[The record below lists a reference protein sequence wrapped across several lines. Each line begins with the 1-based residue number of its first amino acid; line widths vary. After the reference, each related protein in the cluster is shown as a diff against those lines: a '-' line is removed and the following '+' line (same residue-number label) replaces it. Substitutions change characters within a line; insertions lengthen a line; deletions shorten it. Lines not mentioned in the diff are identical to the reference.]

1 MHLKWTWLFLCLIV
15 MVILTGCDRIK
26 ESDPREIV
34 KQYAEWWEQGSYEL
48 MYDVLSLE
56 SRQKMTKED
65 FITRFRNIYEGIGA
79 EELTITTDFRAK
91 ESSET
96 RNERV
101 FYPYHIQL
109 ETSAGRVQAE
119 GSFELLK
126 EEDPTEAK
134 NLSWRMVW
142 HPSLILPGMDVGDKV
157 NVQTLSSS
165 RGEILDRNG
174 YGLAINGTMEV
185 IGIVPGK
192 LGDDGEQTLVE
203 LAERLGISTEIIK
216 RKLDAAWVKDDLFVP
231 IQNLNAK
238 QGRMDYSDLPGVVK
252 KNERARVYPYG
263 VAAAHLTGYIRQVTK
278 EDLANAPEAQY
289 GPTELIGKSGSEQVY
304 NEVLR
309 GRDGKRISIVDSSG
323 KVKEIIAKKEAVDGQ
338 DIRLTID
345 AELQKSIFASFR
357 EDAGT
362 AAAINPK
369 TGEILALV
377 NSPSYDPNAFIV
389 GLSIEQWDEWNH
401 NPDKPLL
408 NRFTKLYAPGSV
420 FKPITAAVGL
430 KLGVTTPGKV
440 REIHGLRW
448 SKDPSWGNYYVT
460 RVKEIPVLNLRDAL
474 VYSDNIYLAQEA
486 LEIGA
491 DSFLKEAVKFGFEE
505 GLPLSFPFPQASLA
519 NEGIKNEIQ
528 LADSGYGQGEV
539 LMSPLHL
546 ALAYTPFMN
555 GGKLIQPVLD
565 LSEDENKPKPQKTRE
580 VLDSHTAG
588 IIKRMLVDVVQDPK
602 GSGHGADLSGIELA
616 GKTGTAELKI
626 SKAEKGQENGWFVAF
641 DTKES
646 KLLLA
651 MMIEHVENRGG
662 SGYVVNK
669 VAPILQ
675 KYYEKNKP

>member
-1 MHLKWTWLFLCLIV
+1 MHLKWVWVFLCLSLVLIH
-15 MVILTGCDRIK
+15 TGCDRNQGP
-26 ESDPREIV
+26 DPEEIAKRYV
-34 KQYAEWWEQGSYEL
+34 EWWEEGSYES
-48 MYDVLSLE
+48 MYDLLSHKSKQE
-56 SRQKMTKED
+56 MTKEE
-65 FITRFRNIYEGIGA
+65 FITRFQTIYEGIGA
-79 EELTITTDFRAK
+79 ADLTITPDFTAKVTEETTD
-91 ESSET
+91 
-96 RNERV
+96 ERV
-101 FYPYHIQL
+101 FYPYDIQL
-109 ETSAGRVQAE
+109 ETSAGRVQAK
-119 GSFELLK
+119 GSFELSK
-126 EEDPTEAK
+126 EDDETEGK
-134 NLSWRMVW
+134 SLSWRIVW
-142 HPSLILPGMDVGDKV
+142 HPSLILPSMNDGDKV
-157 NVQTLSSS
+157 NVQTLPSS

-174 YGLAINGTMEV
+174 HGLAINGTMEV

-192 LGDDGEQTLVE
+192 LGDDREQILLE
-203 LAERLGISTEIIK
+203 LAERLGVSTEIIK

-231 IQNLNAK
+231 ILNLNA
-238 QGRMDYSDLPGVVK
+238 QQSRMDYSDLAGVVK

-263 VAAAHLTGYIRQVTK
+263 AAAAHLTGYIRQVTK
-278 EDLANAPEAQY
+278 EDLTYAPEAQY
-289 GPTELIGKSGSEQVY
+289 GTNELIGKSGSEQVY

-323 KVKEIIAKKEAVDGQ
+323 KVKDIVAEKEAVDGQ
-338 DIRLTID
+338 DIQLTID
-345 AELQKSIFASFR
+345 AELQQSIFASFR

-389 GLSIEQWDEWNH
+389 GLSTEQWDEWNH

-420 FKPITAAVGL
+420 FKPITAAIGL

-460 RVKEIPVLNLRDAL
+460 RVKEVPVLNLRDAL

-491 DSFLKEAVKFGFEE
+491 DPFLKEAVKFGFEE
-505 GLPLSFPFPQASLA
+505 GLPLQFPFPKASLA
-519 NEGIKNEIQ
+519 NEGIKSEIQ

-565 LSEDENKPKPQKTRE
+565 SSEQEIRPSETKE
-580 VLDSHTAG
+580 VLDSHTAE
-588 IIKRMLVDVVQDPK
+588 IIKSMLVDVVQDPK
-602 GSGHGADLSGIELA
+602 GSGHGADISGIELA

-641 DTKES
+641 DTTES

-651 MMIEHVENRGG
+651 MMVEHVEGRGG

-675 KYYEKNKP
+675 KYYGNKSP

>member
-1 MHLKWTWLFLCLIV
+1 MHLKWVWVFLCLSLVLIH
-15 MVILTGCDRIK
+15 TGCDRNQGP
-26 ESDPREIV
+26 DPEEIAKRYV
-34 KQYAEWWEQGSYEL
+34 EWWEEGSYES
-48 MYDVLSLE
+48 MYDLLSHK
-56 SRQKMTKED
+56 SRQEMTKEE
-65 FITRFRNIYEGIGA
+65 FITRFQTIYEGIGA
-79 EELTITTDFRAK
+79 ADLTITPDFTAKVTEETTD
-91 ESSET
+91 
-96 RNERV
+96 ERV
-101 FYPYHIQL
+101 FYPYDIQL
-109 ETSAGRVQAE
+109 ETSAGRVQAK
-119 GSFELLK
+119 GSFELSK
-126 EEDPTEAK
+126 EDDETEGK
-134 NLSWRMVW
+134 SLSWRIVW
-142 HPSLILPGMDVGDKV
+142 HPSLILPAMNDGDKV
-157 NVQTLSSS
+157 NVQTLPSS

-174 YGLAINGTMEV
+174 HGLAINGTMEV

-192 LGDDGEQTLVE
+192 LGDDREQILLE
-203 LAERLGISTEIIK
+203 LAERLGVSTEIIK

-231 IQNLNAK
+231 ILNLNA
-238 QGRMDYSDLPGVVK
+238 QQSRMDYSDLAGVVK

-263 VAAAHLTGYIRQVTK
+263 AAAAHLTGYIRQVTK
-278 EDLANAPEAQY
+278 EDLTNAPEAQY
-289 GPTELIGKSGSEQVY
+289 GTNELIGKSGSEQVY

-323 KVKEIIAKKEAVDGQ
+323 KVKDIVAEKEAVDGQ
-338 DIRLTID
+338 DIQLTID
-345 AELQKSIFASFR
+345 AELQQSIFASFR

-389 GLSIEQWDEWNH
+389 GLSTEQWDEWNH

-420 FKPITAAVGL
+420 FKPITAAIGL

-460 RVKEIPVLNLRDAL
+460 RVKEVPVLNLRDAL

-491 DSFLKEAVKFGFEE
+491 DPFLKEAVKFGFEE
-505 GLPLSFPFPQASLA
+505 GLPLQFPFPKASLA
-519 NEGIKNEIQ
+519 NEGIKSEIQ

-565 LSEDENKPKPQKTRE
+565 SSEQEIRPSETKE
-580 VLDSHTAG
+580 VLDSHTAE
-588 IIKRMLVDVVQDPK
+588 IIKSMLVDVVQDPK
-602 GSGHGADLSGIELA
+602 GSGHGADISDIELA

-641 DTKES
+641 DTTES

-651 MMIEHVENRGG
+651 MMVEHVEGRGG

-675 KYYEKNKP
+675 KYYGNKSP